1 MDRDGDF
8 HPGVRCRLA
17 ETSFDIV
24 VIGAG
29 PGGYVAAIKAAQ
41 LGYRTACVEEG
52 NLGGV
57 CLNIGCIPTKALLE
71 SAAMI
76 SHLGHA
82 AEFGVHVG
90 EVRTDMAQA
99 VKRSRQV
106 SERLVKGIGFLFKK
120 NKVTHVQGRGRLA
133 GAGTVELTA
142 KDGTK
147 QTISARH
154 VIVAT
159 GSRPRDLPFLKIDH
173 DRVWDSTDAM
183 MSPSAPATLAVI
195 GAGAIGCEFADVY
208 AAFGTKVTIVE
219 MADRIL
225 PLEDRD
231 CSAVVEKSYRKRGME
246 IFTGAK
252 LEKAEVGK
260 DGVTLTIV
268 TAKGETK
275 TVVAE
280 RVLSAI
286 GRVPLVENIG
296 LEAAGVKMTDR
307 GFIAV
312 DRQMRTNVPGVYAIG
327 DVAGPPLLAHK
338 GSHEGVA
345 CVEAIHGDPHAGVDY
360 RNIPNCTYCH
370 PEVASVGLTEEQAR
384 AQGLEIEVGT
394 FPWSANGRALTAG
407 DTEGFVKVIRD
418 RKYSEIVGAHIVGPH
433 ATELIAEFVV
443 GRHLE
448 STMEEMDR
456 AMHPHPTLS
465 EAVAEAALASLGHA
479 LHI

>member
-1 MDRDGDF
+1 MADN
-8 HPGVRCRLA
+8 
-17 ETSFDIV
+17 SFDIV

-29 PGGYVAAIKAAQ
+29 PAGYVAAIKAAQ
-41 LGYRTACVEEG
+41 LGYKTACVEEG

-76 SHLGHA
+76 THLGHA
-82 AEFGVHVG
+82 REFGVTVG
-90 EVRTDMAQA
+90 EIKTDMAQA

-120 NKVTHVQGRGRLA
+120 NKVTHVPGRGRLA
-133 GAGTVELTA
+133 GKGQVEVTG
-142 KDGTK
+142 KDGKT
-147 QTISARH
+147 QTVSGKHI
-154 VIVAT
+154 IIAT

-183 MSPSAPATLAVI
+183 MSNEAPKTLAIV

-208 AAFGTKVTIVE
+208 AAFGTQVTIIE
-219 MADRIL
+219 MADRVL

-231 CSAVVEKSYRKRGME
+231 CSAVVEKSYRKRGMK
-246 IFTGAK
+246 ILTGVK
-252 LEKAEVGK
+252 LKKAEIGK
-260 DGVTLTIV
+260 KGVTLTI
-268 TAKGETK
+268 TDPKGGTQ
-275 TVVAE
+275 TVEAE

-286 GRVPLVENIG
+286 GRAPLVEDIG
-296 LEAAGVKMTDR
+296 LEKAGVKMTDR

-312 DRQMRTNVPGVYAIG
+312 DRQMRTNVEGVYAIG

-345 CVEAIHGDPHAGVDY
+345 CVEAIHGDPHAGIDY
-360 RNIPNCTYCH
+360 GNIPNCTYCH

-384 AQGLEIEVGT
+384 EKGLDIEVGT
-394 FPWSANGRALTAG
+394 FPWTANGRALTAG
-407 DTEGFVKVIRD
+407 ETDGFVKVIRD
-418 RKYSEIVGAHIVGPH
+418 KRYSEVVGAHIVGPH

-448 STMEEMDR
+448 TTVEEMDR

-465 EAVAEAALASLGHA
+465 EAVAEAALAALGHA

>member
-1 MDRDGDF
+1 
-8 HPGVRCRLA
+8 LA
-17 ETSFDIV
+17 DNSFDIV

-41 LGYRTACVEEG
+41 LGYKTACVEEG

-76 SHLGHA
+76 THLGHA
-82 AEFGVHVG
+82 KEFGVTVG
-90 EVRTDMAQA
+90 EIKTDMAQA

-120 NKVTHVQGRGRLA
+120 NKVTHIAGRGRLA
-133 GAGTVELTA
+133 GKGQVEVTA
-142 KDGTK
+142 KDGK
-147 QTISARH
+147 PQTVSAKH
-154 VIVAT
+154 VIIAT

-183 MSPSAPATLAVI
+183 MSKEAPKTLAII

-208 AAFGTKVTIVE
+208 AAFGTQVTIIE
-219 MADRIL
+219 MADRVL

-231 CSAVVEKSYRKRGME
+231 CSAVVEKSYRKRGMNVL
-246 IFTGAK
+246 TGVK
-252 LEKAEVGK
+252 LEKAEIGGG
-260 DGVTLTIV
+260 GVTLTI
-268 TAKGETK
+268 TDAKGK
-275 TVVAE
+275 TQTVEAE

-286 GRVPLVENIG
+286 GRAPLVEDIG

-312 DRQMRTNVPGVYAIG
+312 DRQMRTNVEGVYAIG

-345 CVEAIHGDPHAGVDY
+345 CVEAIHGDPHAGIDY
-360 RNIPNCTYCH
+360 GNIPNCTYCH

-384 AQGLEIEVGT
+384 EQGLDIEVGT
-394 FPWSANGRALTAG
+394 FPWTANGRALTAG
-407 DTEGFVKVIRD
+407 DTDGFVKVIRD
-418 RKYSEIVGAHIVGPH
+418 KKYSEVVGAHIVGPH

-448 STMEEMDR
+448 TTMEEMDR

>member
-1 MDRDGDF
+1 
-8 HPGVRCRLA
+8 LA
-17 ETSFDIV
+17 DNSFDIV

-41 LGYRTACVEEG
+41 LGYKTACVEEG

-76 SHLGHA
+76 THLGHA
-82 AEFGVHVG
+82 KEFGVTVG
-90 EVRTDMAQA
+90 EIKTDMAQA

-120 NKVTHVQGRGRLA
+120 NKVTHIAGRGRLA
-133 GAGTVELTA
+133 GKGQVEVTG
-142 KDGTK
+142 KDGK
-147 QTISARH
+147 PQTVSAKH
-154 VIVAT
+154 VIIAT

-183 MSPSAPATLAVI
+183 MSKEAPKTLAII

-208 AAFGTKVTIVE
+208 AAFGTQVTIVE
-219 MADRIL
+219 MADRVL

-231 CSAVVEKSYRKRGME
+231 CSAVVEKSYRKRGMKVL
-246 IFTGAK
+246 TGVK
-252 LEKAEVGK
+252 LEKAEIGK
-260 DGVTLTIV
+260 GGVTLTISDP
-268 TAKGETK
+268 KGGTQ
-275 TVVAE
+275 TVEAE

-286 GRVPLVENIG
+286 GRAPLVEDIG

-312 DRQMRTNVPGVYAIG
+312 DRQMKTNVEGVYAIG

-345 CVEAIHGDPHAGVDY
+345 CVEAIHGDPHAGIDY
-360 RNIPNCTYCH
+360 ANIPNCTYCH

-384 AQGLEIEVGT
+384 EQGLDIEVGT
-394 FPWSANGRALTAG
+394 FPWTANGRALTAG
-407 DTEGFVKVIRD
+407 DTDGFVKVIRD
-418 RKYSEIVGAHIVGPH
+418 KKYSEVVGAHIVGPH

-448 STMEEMDR
+448 TTMEEMDR